1 MGEAL
6 PAHQS
11 GLHSHSVI
19 NASLAAYSTSL
30 HVAAGTA
37 DVGQLQHV
45 GKTVCDVAPAEYC
58 AL

>member
-19 NASLAAYSTSL
+19 NASLAAYSASL
-30 HVAAGTA
+30 HDAAGTA

-45 GKTVCDVAPAEYC
+45 ETVCDVAPAEYC